1 MLKRIFVYSLQCDG
15 LIFCDP
21 NTNSPP
27 LYAFK
32 FSMLIVCS
40 FHGVEWNHPTACGFQ
55 KGKHKHGET
64 LVGSWRADRCQNQ
77 GESFYSLNMML
88 SLFGNGLG
96 LFACFF
102 VWLGFFSFSFHCCF
116 LSQRLGTW
124 QFIVR
129 NSASVVVSCSLFWK
143 WDFRCGCYKWL
154 KPQKFSLT
162 QLQKC

>member
-116 LSQRLGTW
+116 LSQRLGT
-124 QFIVR
+124 
-129 NSASVVVSCSLFWK
+129 
-143 WDFRCGCYKWL
+143 
-154 KPQKFSLT
+154 
-162 QLQKC
+162 